1 MIMKQTIEIEV
12 PDGKRAVWNN
22 GKIEFVDVNVME
34 LLKNSKDPEGELLE
48 LISSRIRNTKDSLS
62 DKLYNLSIDY
72 RNAPSGS
79 HLESIAKLK
88 LFLAYLNGNHKF
100 DLISGDVYFPYVRFY
115 RKDKLPKD
123 ETVVS
128 YFEYKEN
135 VYALVGGR
143 VYNSFGT
150 GLAFFGPNYGFGN
163 FVSSCGFLACRD
175 KETAQFVATTFAK
188 LLFDVNFGSLIDY
201 KWID

>member
-1 MIMKQTIEIEV
+1 MKQTIEIEV
-12 PDGKRAVWNN
+12 PNGKKAVWNN
-22 GKIEFVDVNVME
+22 GKIEFIDVDVIE
-34 LLKNSKDPEGELLE
+34 LLKNSKNPEDDLMSMIRKEVDERDDDNLL
-48 LISSRIRNTKDSLS
+48 D
-62 DKLYNLSIDY
+62 LYNKYDEYAYSPAGTHIEL
-72 RNAPSGS
+72 
-79 HLESIAKLK
+79 IAKLK
-88 LFLAYLNGNHKF
+88 LFLAYLNKGHKF

-115 RKDKLPKD
+115 RKDKLPGG

-135 VYALVGGR
+135 VYALVSGR
-143 VYNSFGT
+143 VYNSFDT

-201 KWID
+201 EWLN